1 MFIGE
6 FQHNIDAKGRV
17 IIPAK
22 FREELG
28 EHFIV
33 TKGLDKCLFV
43 YPLEGWK
50 NVESNLRQLSFTH
63 ADSRAFSRLFFS
75 GAVEV
80 ELDRQGRILLPA
92 TLRSY
97 ASLDKDVFV
106 IGVSGRV
113 EIWDEAVWL
122 AYSQKADNDYE
133 AIAEKINGL
142 DFGL

>member
-80 ELDRQGRILLPA
+80 ELDKQGRILLPA
-92 TLRSY
+92 NLRSY
-97 ASLDKDVFV
+97 ASMDKDVVV

-113 EIWDEAVWL
+113 EIWDKSIWQD
-122 AYSQKADNDYE
+122 YSQKADSDYE
-133 AIAEKINGL
+133 AIAEKITGL
-142 DFGL
+142 DFSL